1 MREGL
6 PKKILLMGAT
16 FLMAVAAYVVF
27 SSPDQATVDQGAGN
41 SADVVHKFVTRAAAT
56 TQVAVQGMTDARIPL
71 SPGDQTRVKIYD
83 DVSGRLKYIF
93 EAEKWE
99 PITETDF
106 HLHKLAIQIYMP
118 RGEITYINADE
129 AEVTI
134 TRRTSTRV
142 DPKRGRLWGNV
153 KVVIDR
159 TTTKWREENP
169 ELAERFAHPDD
180 LISIFLPEARFDMD
194 RAELF
199 ADGDVLVD
207 STEARIE
214 DCRGL
219 TVQWDQV
226 DNRIDMLRFEQGGRM
241 ILRRG
246 GKMID
251 FGMPGT
257 TRDAKRAK
265 NATASAAKGR
275 GQMVAPRAE
284 AMKPM
289 SIAAITA
296 AEAAAE
302 IRLEGGAVAAN
313 QPRSLP
319 SAAAAVHTP
328 VGELKSADDL
338 SAAVQQMTTEARSAV
353 DGTPLAQAESVKERS
368 RVHTYR
374 AVFANNVVVEQRD
387 GLRTIGKIEADSLEV
402 NFDFGRKQRQQAST
416 GPRPQGAAKVES
428 EDDDSSGAASETSSG
443 RTTAG
448 LPADFSQEDQTRLT
462 LTWNGPLEM
471 RPIRVN
477 AEEQTGQR
485 FDAVAI
491 GNPVRLMSDQVAPG
505 GEAGAPKKATA
516 TCDQLVY
523 RHERRQVW
531 MSATDA
537 RPVQINVGGSGALSG
552 REIFFDEKRGLG
564 RVEGPGHM
572 EDDRLDGLMGD
583 SDASGDLAKS
593 KSARDAV
600 RIDWARGVDLEIG
613 RRHVRQMNPDTGA
626 MEDKEKE
633 YLRRAWFHG
642 TVSMKQGEDRLVG
655 EEVAAT
661 FGEPRSGED
670 VADHIQHL
678 NMSGGVRLER
688 GDDVLA
694 GDRLDV
700 EMALTP
706 DGRSVPRSVDGFGD
720 VLARQANRE
729 IRSQKMHVE
738 LAQIPGKPRFAQD
751 GRPAAPA
758 KSRIGIQTVD
768 ASGDVF
774 IIDPTQN
781 LKISRAE
788 SLKATMNA
796 GSQLA
801 TALILG
807 ASADRPARARFGDVA
822 LHGERIDIDMT
833 RQSMVVPGP
842 GSSYIRTKE
851 DFSGR
856 KLSETTTVKTTWKD
870 RMEFQL
876 ERNYGVFLG
885 DIVSQTPNFR
895 LTSDKMTVR
904 FSNAPPPPPRKARG
918 EVSPFR
924 LMADVREEAG
934 YVGAVCSTPVVA
946 AFTATRLLCGL
957 PQERILAK
965 FSEMSGDRGRDDQVS
980 LAAVGGQRKRP
991 VYVVAEGR
999 AEALSTEYAPD
1010 TRLGLRGRLM
1020 SRLRIAAPQIAVD
1033 LAAEQMNIPSA
1044 GTLLIEDYQFDPR
1057 ERKKQSQASAEAAPM
1072 MSSLRSDGPSQTA
1085 ITWQNSMDFF
1095 VDRSLVV
1102 FDKNVS
1108 MVHRSGREMVMQ
1120 GELASAMGLDDA
1132 SLEHIGKGRIAT
1144 LRCGNLLLEFKTAKK
1159 EPKKGKSQ
1167 AGARATDLARLIA
1180 KESVHLKEDTKSLTG
1195 EHLQYLAD
1203 AGETRLEGANN
1214 YEATIMDEEEGSGR
1228 FMMWRGPVLIWDRAR
1243 NRIEAPKATIR
1254 TSRR

>member
-257 TRDAKRAK
+257 TRDAKRSK
-265 NATASAAKGR
+265 SATASAAKGR

-328 VGELKSADDL
+328 VGELKNADDL

-353 DGTPLAQAESVKERS
+353 DGTPLAQSESVKERS

-537 RPVQINVGGSGALSG
+537 RPVRINVGGSGALCG
-552 REIFFDEKRGLG
+552 REVFFDEKRGLG

-572 EDDRLDGLMGD
+572 EDDRLDGLVAD
-583 SDASGDLAKS
+583 PASSDHRDKS
-593 KSARDAV
+593 NSARDAV

-613 RRHVRQMNPDTGA
+613 RRLVRQMNPDTGT

-642 TVSMKQGEDRLVG
+642 VVSVHQEGNRLLG
-655 EEVAAT
+655 EEVAVT
-661 FGEPRSGED
+661 FGEPHSGD
-670 VADHIQHL
+670 DIADHIQHL
-678 NMSGGVRLER
+678 NMSGNVRLER
-688 GDDVLA
+688 GNDVLA
-694 GDRLDV
+694 GERLDV
-700 EMALTP
+700 EMMMSP
-706 DGRSVPRSVDGFGD
+706 DGRSLPKVVDGYGD
-720 VLARQANRE
+720 VLARQENRE
-729 IRSQKMHVE
+729 IRANRMHVE
-738 LAQIPGKPRFAQD
+738 LVALP
-751 GRPAAPA
+751 GRP
-758 KSRIGIQTVD
+758 RIDKNGNAQPPKFESGIDKMD
-768 ASGDVF
+768 AEGNVLIF
-774 IIDPTQN
+774 DPEQN

-796 GSQLA
+796 GGQLA

-1132 SLEHIGKGRIAT
+1132 SLQHIGKGRIAT

-1228 FMMWRGPVLIWDRAR
+1228 FMMWRGPVLIWDRPK

>member
-1 MREGL
+1 M
-6 PKKILLMGAT
+6 
-16 FLMAVAAYVVF
+16 
-27 SSPDQATVDQGAGN
+27 QG
-41 SADVVHKFVTRAAAT
+41 V
-56 TQVAVQGMTDARIPL
+56 TDARIPL

-83 DVSGRLKYIF
+83 DVTGRLKYIF

-129 AEVTI
+129 AEVAI
-134 TRRTSTRV
+134 TRRSGTRV

-180 LISIFLPEARFDMD
+180 LINIFLPEARFDMD
-194 RAELF
+194 RAELI

-214 DCRGL
+214 NCRGL

-226 DNRIDMLRFEQGGRM
+226 DNRIDLLRFEQGGTM

-257 TRDAKRAK
+257 TRDAKRRKKEGA
-265 NATASAAKGR
+265 ATVAAGK
-275 GQMVAPRAE
+275 MVAPRAQ

-289 SIAAITA
+289 SVSAITA

-313 QPRSLP
+313 QPKALP
-319 SAAAAVHTP
+319 SAAAAVHSP
-328 VGELKSADDL
+328 SGDLKSAEAL
-338 SAAVQQMTTEARSAV
+338 AAEVGKMTTEARSAI
-353 DGTPLAQAESVKERS
+353 DGQPLGQMERGKERP

-374 AVFANNVVVEQRD
+374 AVFANNVVVEQKD
-387 GLRTIGKIEADSLEV
+387 GLRILGKIEADKLEV
-402 NFDFGRKQRQQAST
+402 NFDFGRRQRRQMST
-416 GPRPQGAAKVES
+416 GPTPGGSAKLEPEESPTAADPS
-428 EDDDSSGAASETSSG
+428 ATSSG

-448 LPADFSQEDQTRLT
+448 LPAELAQDDQTRLT

-477 AEEQTGQR
+477 PEEQTGQR

-491 GNPVRLMSDQVAPG
+491 GNPVKMMSDQAAPG
-505 GEAGAPKKATA
+505 SEDAAPKKATA

-531 MSATDA
+531 MAGTNQ
-537 RPVQINVGGSGALSG
+537 RPVHINVGGSGTLSG
-552 REIFFDEKRGLG
+552 REVFFDQKRGLG
-564 RVEGPGHM
+564 RVEGLGSM
-572 EDDRLDGLMGD
+572 TDDRLDGILAG
-583 SDASGDLAKS
+583 APATETAAAKS
-593 KSARDAV
+593 DRDDV
-600 RIDWARGVDLEIG
+600 NINWSRGVDLEIG
-613 RRHVRQMNPDTGA
+613 VRTVRVMDPNTGQ
-626 MEDKEKE
+626 MEDKNKE

-642 TVSMKQGEDRLVG
+642 NVSMNQGEDRLVG
-655 EEVAAT
+655 EEVAVT
-661 FGEPRSGED
+661 FGEPRSGDD

-694 GDRLDV
+694 GERLDV
-700 EMALTP
+700 EMTLTP
-706 DGRSVPRSVDGFGD
+706 DGRSVPKVVDGYGD
-720 VLARQANRE
+720 VLAAQGDRRINAH
-729 IRSQKMHVE
+729 KMHV
-738 LAQIPGKPRFAQD
+738 LLSQIPGEPRLAKD
-751 GRPAAPA
+751 GKTMLPP
-758 KSRIGIQTVD
+758 KSRIGIQSVD
-768 ASGDVF
+768 AEGDVL
-774 IIDPTQN
+774 IIDPAQN

-788 SLKATMNA
+788 TLNA
-796 GSQLA
+796 KMKDGNQLA
-801 TALILG
+801 TAVIVG
-807 ASADRPARARFGDVA
+807 QSGDRPARARFGDVA
-822 LHGERIDIDMT
+822 VHGERIDIDMT
-833 RQSMVVPGP
+833 RQYMQVPGP
-842 GSSYIRTKE
+842 GTVFMRTTE
-851 DFSGR
+851 DFGGR
-856 KLSETTTVKTTWKD
+856 KLNEPTVVRTTFND
-870 RMEFQL
+870 RMEFHL

-885 DIVSQTPNFR
+885 GIVSKTPNFR

-904 FSNAPPPPPRKARG
+904 FDNAPPAPPRKKRG
-918 EVSPFR
+918 DVSPIK
-924 LMADVREEAG
+924 LIAEVRSEAE
-934 YVGAVCSTPVVA
+934 YVGTFFSTPVVA
-946 AFTATRLLCGL
+946 AYTSARLVFGL
-957 PQERILAK
+957 PQGRILARLG
-965 FSEMSGDRGRDDQVS
+965 EMTGRNRREDEVT
-980 LAAVGGQRKRP
+980 LAAATGQRKRP
-991 VYVVAEGR
+991 VYIVAEGS

-1010 TRLGLRGRLM
+1010 TRLGLRGRLL
-1020 SRLRIAAPQIAVD
+1020 SRFRIAAPQIAVD

-1057 ERKKQSQASAEAAPM
+1057 ERKKESRASAEAAPM

-1085 ITWQNSMDFF
+1085 VTWQNSMDFF
-1095 VDRSLVV
+1095 VDRNLVV
-1102 FDKNVS
+1102 FDKNVT
-1108 MVHRSGREMVMQ
+1108 MVHRSGRQMVMQ
-1120 GELASAMGLDDA
+1120 GELATSMGLDDA
-1132 SLEHIGKGRIAT
+1132 ALQHIGKGRVAT
-1144 LRCGNLLLEFKTAKK
+1144 LRAGNLLLEFKTSKK
-1159 EPKKGKSQ
+1159 APQEGSSQ
-1167 AGARATDLARLIA
+1167 DAVRATDLARLIA
-1180 KESVHLKEDTKSLTG
+1180 KESVHMKEDTKSLTG

-1203 AGETRLEGANN
+1203 AGETRLEGAYN

-1228 FMMWRGPVLIWDRAR
+1228 FMMWRGPVLIWDRAT
-1243 NRIEAPKATIR
+1243 NRIEAPRATIR